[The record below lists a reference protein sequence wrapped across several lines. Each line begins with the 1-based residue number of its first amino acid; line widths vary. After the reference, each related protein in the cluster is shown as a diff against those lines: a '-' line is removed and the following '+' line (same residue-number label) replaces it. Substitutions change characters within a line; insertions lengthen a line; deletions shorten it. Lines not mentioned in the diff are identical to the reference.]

1 MKMCYYVVILKISIP
16 LLYEGGN
23 MTCTF
28 FGSRDTNINKIEVP
42 LLKTLVNLIENDKV
56 DTFYVG
62 NQGNFDYAVQKQ
74 LNKLQKFYPHIKY
87 SIALAYLPKEKSD
100 FHKIDF
106 SNSFLPEGVEKGPIK
121 FAIDRRNRWLINNS
135 DYVVTCV
142 HSPIGGAAKYKALAE
157 KKGKI
162 VIDICS

>member
-1 MKMCYYVVILKISIP
+1 
-16 LLYEGGN
+16 

-28 FGSRDTNINKIEVP
+28 FGNRDANIKKFEAP
-42 LLKTLVNLIENDKV
+42 LFKTLVDLIENKGI

-62 NQGNFDYAVQKQ
+62 NQGNFDFAVQKQ
-74 LNKLQKFYPHIKY
+74 LKQLQTIYPHIKY

-100 FHKIDF
+100 FHKTDF
-106 SNSFLPEGVEKGPIK
+106 CNSFVPERVETGPIR

-142 HSPIGGAAKYKALAE
+142 RSIVGGAAKYKALAE

-162 VIDICS
+162 VINICS